1 MTSPRTQ
8 GSMLEKLYKETGIPM
23 AKHFGVTYPEYF
35 THPAAEYNAQVAYAG
50 VIDLTHWTILRVT
63 GADRTTFL
71 NAMLTNDVSA
81 LETDEGCHTLITTTK
96 GKIIAELYVF
106 VRADDVIVLVSQ
118 GDAAGTE
125 QILQKHIIMED
136 VTIEDIS
143 NDFGLL
149 AIEGP
154 KAYDCLWRMFPTG
167 PFPKD
172 NLHAVA
178 RQFEHIAFYVMK
190 NTVTGDEGYHLMI
203 PAADLVRMRSY
214 LVQAARG
221 SDGLAVGRIAW
232 NMRRLENGL
241 PWYGFDFTDANFPNE
256 ARFEDTVS
264 YSKGCFL
271 GQETLARLMYRGH
284 VNRLLVGLAVEDDN
298 WSTVADTLTAEFTKR
313 INNYDEIGLSKGA
326 RPFATALDL
335 RETYPRESQ
344 LFLPEGDSKSV
355 GQITS
360 AVYSPALERPLLL
373 GYVHHDHATPGNRL
387 VLKGPKTEYQVRI
400 TDLPTTTEDFGDTS

>member
-1 MTSPRTQ
+1 MASRHPQ
-8 GSMLEKLYKETGIPM
+8 GSMLEKFYKKTVIPL
-23 AKHFGVTYPEYF
+23 ANHFGVTYPEYF
-35 THPAAEYNAQVAYAG
+35 TNPAAEYKAQVAYAG
-50 VIDLTHWTILRVT
+50 VIDLTHWAILRVT

-106 VRADDVIVLVSQ
+106 ARADDMIVFVSQ
-118 GDAAGTE
+118 GDAEGARKVLE
-125 QILQKHIIMED
+125 KHIIMED
-136 VTIEDIS
+136 VKIEDVS

-172 NLHAVA
+172 DLHAVA
-178 RQFEHIAFYVMK
+178 RQFEHINFYVMK

-203 PAADLVRMRSY
+203 PAADLERMRTY
-214 LVQAARG
+214 LLQAARG

-232 NMRRLENGL
+232 NMRRIENGL
-241 PWYGFDFTDANFPNE
+241 PWYGFDFTDANFPHE
-256 ARFEDTVS
+256 SRFEYTVS

-271 GQETLARLMYRGH
+271 GQETLARLKYRGH
-284 VNRLLVGLAVEDDN
+284 VNRLLVGLAVEDDK
-298 WSTVADTLTAEFTKR
+298 WSNVADTLTAEFTKC

-326 RPFATALDL
+326 RPVATALDL
-335 RETYPRESQ
+335 RETYPPASQ
-344 LFLPEGDSKSV
+344 LFLPEGDSKPV

-387 VLKGPKTEYQVRI
+387 VLKGPKTEYRVRI
-400 TDLPTTTEDFGDTS
+400 TDLPTTAEDFRNTP